1 MMQRLPFVLV
11 FILFAFQALS
21 APLSITGT
29 LSDVENIDQ
38 IVLFEIY
45 GDQTFPVDSTTID
58 SSGSFQFGSDLNL
71 HPGFYM
77 IQLNENSAIDV
88 LLNKEPLVFQT
99 SALNPSATMEVESS
113 WETRELYKVIAERNQ
128 ISQKKQMINQL
139 LQLYQQDSVSIEL
152 MNSLE
157 NELNH
162 LEARIFAIDG
172 EYEKQHPDRML
183 TRFLIYNDYIPD
195 FNSNE
200 QFHGKYTDQQTFL
213 KDYFFYNFD
222 LQDSLLLYS
231 RIIPNKYET
240 YLGLWEA
247 NQTQYT
253 LAIQRILDMVKVNH
267 ELYQFTVEF
276 FLRALKNS
284 EFNDLFAYL
293 SDLYEAEFAQGCEVD
308 RLGFDPTKIKALKEN
323 LAVGKPAPLF
333 DYVNIQGEE
342 KSLEKL
348 DARATLLVFWS
359 SWCGHCKEAMPELKA
374 MYEKYDDKGLE
385 IVGISLDQQSDQAK
399 AFINELALPW
409 DNTIDPSLSKVNISE
424 MYNITHT
431 PTLYLLNKNKHIVAK
446 PKTVLS
452 VEKSLD
458 FLVTARQSE

>member
-1 MMQRLPFVLV
+1 MQRLFFVLV

-29 LSDVENIDQ
+29 LRDLEQVDQ

-45 GDQTFPVDSTTID
+45 GDQTFPIDSTRVD
-58 SSGSFQFGSDLNL
+58 SSGSFQFGSELNL

-77 IQLNENSAIDV
+77 IQLNQNSAIDV
-88 LLNKEPLVFQT
+88 LLNKEPVVFQA
-99 SALNPSATMEVESS
+99 SAANPSATMEVESS
-113 WETRELYKVIAERNQ
+113 WETRELYKVISERNQ

-139 LQLYQQDSVSIEL
+139 LQLYQQDSISIEL

-172 EYEKQHPDRML
+172 DYEKQHPDRML

-195 FNSNE
+195 FQSNE
-200 QFHGKYTDQQTFL
+200 QFHGKYTDQETFL

-231 RIIPNKYET
+231 RILPNKYQA
-240 YLGLWEA
+240 YLGLWET

-308 RLGFDPTKIKALKEN
+308 RLGFDPAKIKALREN

-333 DYVNIQGEE
+333 DYVNIRGEE
-342 KSLEKL
+342 KSLENL
-348 DARATLLVFWS
+348 DASATLLVFWS
-359 SWCGHCKEAMPELKA
+359 SWCGHCKNAMPELKA
-374 MYEKYDDKGLE
+374 MYEKYRDKGLE
-385 IVGISLDQQSDQAK
+385 IVGISLDEQSDEAR
-399 AFINELALPW
+399 AFINNLALPW
-409 DNTIDPSLSKVNISE
+409 ENIIDRSLSEVDIAA
-424 MYNITHT
+424 MYNISHT
-431 PTLYLLNKNKHIVAK
+431 PTLYLLDKNKHIVAK

-452 VEKSLD
+452 VEKSLNS
-458 FLVTARQSE
+458 LVVPKQGE